1 MFTHVATRTLV
12 LLIEAYVMIFS
23 LPQLPTLLAE
33 EAAFKTFTKADA
45 KDFKDIFLD
54 LALGCNPFNFPTPM
68 DKERQLI
75 EGIFGKRMGLEEAS
89 LEVVRTLERV
99 LTIPSDILAM
109 SNESFH
115 LHLTLTT
122 QMAFNVRK
130 KINSY
135 FFLALV

>member
-1 MFTHVATRTLV
+1 MFTPVATRTLV
-12 LLIEAYVMIFS
+12 LLIEAHVMIFS

-33 EAAFKTFTKADA
+33 EVAFKTFTKAGA

-54 LALGCNPFNFPTPM
+54 LALGCNPFNFPTLM

-75 EGIFGKRMGLEEAS
+75 EAIFGKRMGPEEAS

-115 LHLTLTT
+115 LHLALTT

-130 KINSY
+130 QINSH
-135 FFLALV
+135 FFLASV